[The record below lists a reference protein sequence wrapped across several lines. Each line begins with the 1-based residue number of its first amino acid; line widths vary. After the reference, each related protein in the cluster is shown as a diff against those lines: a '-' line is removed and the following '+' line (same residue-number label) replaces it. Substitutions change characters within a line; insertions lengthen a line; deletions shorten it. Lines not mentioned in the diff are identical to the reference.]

1 MANVCTICRHK
12 CVAEINMAMIE
23 SRPLRSIADHWSVSK
38 TALIRHKKEHLP
50 SHLSQA
56 AEARDFASASDLIER
71 IKTLE
76 FETKAILAE
85 ERTKSEEVKCPHC
98 SEVVQVRSG
107 SSETALRA
115 IARMENQVRLAGEV
129 IGALS
134 AKMSVSVHIH
144 TPADLWKFFEQAW
157 AQLNEAQQQSE
168 ITRLLGQAEEDG
180 WKQQKPLLIEGK
192 S

>member
-12 CVAEINMAMIE
+12 SIAEINMVLIE
-23 SRPLRSIADHWSVSK
+23 SEPLRSIADQWSVSK

-50 SHLSQA
+50 ARLSQA
-56 AEARDFASASDLIER
+56 AEALDFASASDLIER
-71 IKTLE
+71 IKLLE
-76 FETKAILAE
+76 AETKAILAE
-85 ERTKSEEVKCPHC
+85 KRTSRTPVKCPNC

-107 SSETALRA
+107 SSDTALRA
-115 IARMENQVRLAGEV
+115 IARLESQVRLAGEV

-157 AQLNEAQQQSE
+157 AQLTEEQQSAE
-168 ITRLLGQAEEDG
+168 MTRLLDQAAEDG
-180 WKQQKPLLIEGK
+180 WQQTLLMIGPR